1 MTLQIPTLLA
11 LLGTA
16 LMAIVIFAPRRPPV
30 TATATVSF
38 APPLAPPPV
47 ERWMPA
53 PVEDD
58 AFGAEPMFVS
68 EPVFAPEPEPEPAT
82 LHVGWP
88 ELVDP
93 TAAAATPDTRLRL
106 AEALG
111 AVRSPWALAVLEHA
125 RGEEPEP
132 SVRAAIDAALAA

>member
-16 LMAIVIFAPRRPPV
+16 LMAIVIFAPRRQAV
-30 TATATVSF
+30 TATATLSF

-47 ERWMPA
+47 ERWMPPPA
-53 PVEDD
+53 EDD
-58 AFGAEPMFVS
+58 AFGAEPVP
-68 EPVFAPEPEPEPAT
+68 EAAP

-132 SVRAAIDAALAA
+132 AVRAAIDAALAA